1 MHSKIFVINLDS
13 NPERLDSITKQC
25 ERLNLSFERVSAIRG
40 RDLTPDKKN
49 NIYQVGI
56 NKQSY
61 DSLLTD
67 GEIGCYLSHIYCWQK
82 MIDEQLDYAL
92 ILEDDAELSDLLP
105 TYISKLENKIAL
117 WDYIELSH
125 GSKIRAACQSY
136 SLGSGLE
143 WVKRL
148 RLNSTTTAQL
158 VSYQGAKRLL
168 SSALPIKRPVDI
180 DLQFWYEKS
189 IRCFSVYPFP
199 VKTAP
204 FASDISAM
212 GRQSRNSSLFRRLIW
227 QTKHKL
233 NLRRFSDKL
242 MDMPF
247 E

>member
-1 MHSKIFVINLDS
+1 MNSKTFVINLDS
-13 NPERLDSITKQC
+13 NPERLHSITKQC
-25 ERLNLSFERVSAIRG
+25 ERLGLSFERISAIRG
-40 RDLTPDKKN
+40 RDLTLDEKDN
-49 NIYQVGI
+49 VYQVDA

-67 GEIGCYLSHIYCWQK
+67 GEIGCYLSHIHCWK
-82 MIDEQLDYAL
+82 KIVDEELDYAL
-92 ILEDDAELSDLLP
+92 ILEDDAELLDSLP
-105 TYISKLENKIAL
+105 KYISELEKKITL

-125 GSKIRAACQSY
+125 GSKVRSACQSY
-136 SLGSGLE
+136 SLDNGLA

-168 SSALPIKRPVDI
+168 SSATPIKRPVDI

-189 IRCFSVYPFP
+189 IRCFSVEPFP
-199 VKTAP
+199 VRTAD
-204 FASDISAM
+204 FASDINAM
-212 GRQSRNSSLFRRLIW
+212 GRKSRNSSLYRRFIW
-227 QTKHKL
+227 QTKHKI
-233 NLRRFSDKL
+233 NLRRFSKQL